1 MLYIQVRVGK
11 WLLRAK
17 EGAPLDTYLLLAPLF
32 YFGLTISSVPPQLKM
47 HLFCYNICT
56 YVKIEQ

>member
-17 EGAPLDTYLLLAPLF
+17 EGAPLDTYLLLAPLSTLASQLALF
-32 YFGLTISSVPPQLKM
+32 PLQLKM

-56 YVKIEQ
+56 CVKIEQ